1 MPMGNQAESPL
12 SQSNSAQTS
21 KTATSAARIS
31 TLSQAVMQNFSQN
44 NEEISVIKV
53 FVVLVI
59 MVALGVGVG
68 YSASLFSVRSGT
80 SIISKAL
87 NQNAPVKGKVYG
99 NGDPSVF
106 KDTAEGVMQNGGI
119 DGEGQYHLVRPG
131 GDSQNVYLTS
141 STVDLSQF
149 IGQKVKVWGETQKA
163 QKAGWLM
170 DVGKVEA
177 E

>member
-1 MPMGNQAESPL
+1 MGNQADSPL
-12 SQSNSAQTS
+12 NQQNSAQSST
-21 KTATSAARIS
+21 TATSAARVS
-31 TLSQAVMQNFSQN
+31 KPSQSVMQAFSQN
-44 NEEISVIKV
+44 SEEISVIKV
-53 FVVLVI
+53 FIVLII

-87 NQNAPVKGKVYG
+87 NQNAPVKGKIYG
-99 NGDPSVF
+99 NGDTAIF
-106 KDTAEGVMQNGGI
+106 KDTAEGVMKNGGI

-141 STVDLSQF
+141 SSVDLSQF

-170 DVGKVEA
+170 DVGRVEV